1 MTFWIEAGKMLV
13 GGVIFIFLVG
23 LFLLVVG
30 VAVHLIDKLNEREK
44 E

>member
-1 MTFWIEAGKMLV
+1 MTFWIEASKMLV
-13 GGVIFIFLVG
+13 AGVIFIFLVG

-30 VAVHLIDKLNEREK
+30 VAVHLINKLDGEEK